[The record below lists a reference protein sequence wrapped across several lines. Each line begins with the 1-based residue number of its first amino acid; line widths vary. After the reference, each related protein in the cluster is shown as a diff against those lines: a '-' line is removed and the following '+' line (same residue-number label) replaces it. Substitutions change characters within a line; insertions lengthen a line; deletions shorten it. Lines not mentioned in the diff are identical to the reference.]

1 MNDRISDTHDGFPA
15 TAGQRILPRNSELIW
30 PLPTARVRWR
40 GLVVVLVLTSVLLVL
55 LAVALSRG
63 DYPVSVTRV
72 PVIVAGGGTDIERT
86 IVVQW
91 RLGRALVAV
100 VIGLCLGVSGAI
112 TQSIARN
119 ALASPDILGISM
131 GASVAAVAVIVLGGS
146 GVSIAGVLIGVPVA
160 ALCGGL
166 ATAVVIYLLALK
178 NGVDPYRLVL
188 IGIGVNALLGSL
200 VTWLLVIADIRRAE
214 QATLW
219 LTGSLNGRGW
229 PEFVPLVIVFLVSVP
244 VLLVSAFD
252 LRPLHFGRDLSVGLG
267 VRVTVTQALVL
278 LVAIA
283 LTSVTVAAAG
293 PIGFVAFVSPQ
304 VARLLT
310 GSPTPPLAAGALT
323 GAIIIL
329 AADIVTGSVLPWT
342 LPVGVA
348 TAAIGGPFLIFL
360 LIRTNRKV
368 TL

>member
-1 MNDRISDTHDGFPA
+1 MTVRDSDTNGLHQPG
-15 TAGQRILPRNSELIW
+15 AGIRILSRNNELIW
-30 PLPTARVRWR
+30 PFPIARVRWR
-40 GLVVVLVLTSVLLVL
+40 GLIVGTVLAAVLLSLVI
-55 LAVALSRG
+55 VALGRG
-63 DYPVSVTRV
+63 DYPLSVSRV
-72 PVIVAGGGTDIERT
+72 LEIIGGGGTGIERT
-86 IVVQW
+86 IVVRW

-100 VIGLCLGVSGAI
+100 IIGFSLGTAGAI

-146 GVSIAGVLIGVPVA
+146 TFAIGGVLIGVPAA

-166 ATAVVIYLLALK
+166 ATAMAIHLLALK
-178 NGVDPYRLVL
+178 NGIDAYRLVL

-200 VTWLLVIADIRRAE
+200 VTWLLVVADIRRAE

-229 PEFVPLVIVFLVSVP
+229 PEFIPLLIVFLVSLP
-244 VLLVSAFD
+244 ILVVAAYD
-252 LRPLHFGRDLSVGLG
+252 LGPLHFGRDISVGLG
-267 VRVTVTQALVL
+267 VRVTVTQTLVL

-283 LTSVTVAAAG
+283 LTSATVAAAG
-293 PIGFVAFVSPQ
+293 PIGFVAFVAPQ

-310 GSPTPPLAAGALT
+310 GSPTPPLIAGGLT
-323 GAIIIL
+323 GAIIIM
-329 AADIVTGSVLPWT
+329 AADIITAGVLPWT